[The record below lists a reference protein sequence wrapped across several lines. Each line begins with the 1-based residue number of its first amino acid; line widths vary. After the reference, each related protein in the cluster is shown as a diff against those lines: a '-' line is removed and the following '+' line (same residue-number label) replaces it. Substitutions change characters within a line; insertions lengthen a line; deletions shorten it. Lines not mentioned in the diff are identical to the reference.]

1 MRTSAISLLLS
12 RKYLIAAELCWLGLH
27 KRIDK
32 PASPLGYLDNAGL
45 EKQPL
50 KSKESKKHPSPTL
63 KKRST
68 DSVGIEYGNRF
79 LRGEARRK
87 LN

>member
-27 KRIDK
+27 KRIYK

-50 KSKESKKHPSPTL
+50 KSKESKKHPLS
-63 KKRST
+63 KKGPQT
-68 DSVGIEYGNRF
+68 QLE
-79 LRGEARRK
+79 
-87 LN
+87 